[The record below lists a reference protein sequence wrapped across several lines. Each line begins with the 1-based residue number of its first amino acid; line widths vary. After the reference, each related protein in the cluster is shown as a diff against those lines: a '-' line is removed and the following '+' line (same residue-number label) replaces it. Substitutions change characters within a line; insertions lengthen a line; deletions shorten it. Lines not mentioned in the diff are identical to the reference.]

1 MKILNLI
8 VKQAESYNKRTTG
21 QQHKSVRTLSS
32 FLLQNGFDLTGGRSC
47 TSAHLLV
54 DYGTRNGTCNVA
66 RSMSSVLPDGSS
78 VNLGKWVIRPQRRS
92 KDTSMKPERR
102 VQLHTLLVDQGL
114 FKWSKTM

>member
-8 VKQAESYNKRTTG
+8 VKQAESYNKRTTS
-21 QQHKSVRTLSS
+21 QQYKSVQTLSS

-66 RSMSSVLPDGSS
+66 RSMAAVLPDGSS
-78 VNLGKWVIRPQRRS
+78 VNLGRWVRDQRQR
-92 KDTSMKPERR
+92 KDTTMKSERR
-102 VQLHTLLVDQGL
+102 VKLHTLLVDQGL

>member
-1 MKILNLI
+1 VKILNLI

-78 VNLGKWVIRPQRRS
+78 VNLGLWVRDQGQR
-92 KDTSMKPERR
+92 KDTTMKPERR
-102 VQLHTLLVDQGL
+102 ARLQTLVDQGL
-114 FKWSKTM
+114 FKWNMTT